1 MIMKLRMLTA
11 LCATA
16 LCGASV
22 ARAQAPTDT
31 DKHFVRDAIEG
42 GNGEVELGHLA
53 QQKAGSADVK
63 EFGQKMVTDHTRL
76 GEQMKTVAASIGV
89 TAPSGTSVG
98 GMATMAEL
106 KLLSGDSFDK
116 AYIKAMVK
124 AHREDLQAFQNEASS
139 GTSPAVRDAAR
150 KGAAVVQHHL
160 TMAEQLAKSHN
171 VEVDK

>member
-1 MIMKLRMLTA
+1 M
-11 LCATA
+11 
-16 LCGASV
+16 
-22 ARAQAPTDT
+22 
-31 DKHFVRDAIEG
+31 
-42 GNGEVELGHLA
+42 
-53 QQKAGSADVK
+53 K

-171 VEVDK
+171 VGVEANRKDHRRSMRPKARTCLKRATRPGFIDNA

>member
-1 MIMKLRMLTA
+1 MLMKLRLLTA

-16 LCGASV
+16 LSGAPT
-22 ARAQAPTDT
+22 ALAQAPTDT

-53 QQKAGSADVK
+53 QQKGTSADVK

-76 GEQMKTVAASIGV
+76 GEQMKAVAGNTGV
-89 TAPSGTSVG
+89 TVPSGTSVSG
-98 GMATMAEL
+98 KATEAEL

-124 AHREDLQAFQNEASS
+124 AHREDLQAFQKEAAT
-139 GTSPAVRDAAR
+139 GTSPEVRNAAK
-150 KGAAVVQHHL
+150 KGAIVVQHHL
-160 TMAEQLAKSHN
+160 DMAEQIAKNHN
-171 VEVDK
+171 VDVDK